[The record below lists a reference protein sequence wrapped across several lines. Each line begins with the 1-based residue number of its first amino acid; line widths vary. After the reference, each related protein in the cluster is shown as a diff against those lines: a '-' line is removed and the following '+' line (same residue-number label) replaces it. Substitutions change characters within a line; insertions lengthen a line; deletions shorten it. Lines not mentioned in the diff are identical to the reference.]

1 MTGFTPKQAMQNA
14 AIVSAKRLA
23 AYGRKY
29 KDTNKSYL
37 IGDRVRR
44 RLTRPKFTKGHV
56 PYWSRATY
64 RIIAKKVPAN
74 DVVALTL
81 YKIALWDDETK
92 IRRGVYNTSSLQG
105 PIKAVEYRPDHVGD
119 DEGDDSDSDG
129 DGLEYPG
136 GVNED
141 DENEEEPLLDPR
153 VNRRP
158 TAVERQELDELERTR
173 GARPRNARRRQVT

>member
-23 AYGRKY
+23 VYGRKY
-29 KDTNKSYL
+29 KDTNKSFL

-44 RLTRPKFTKGHV
+44 RLTRKPFTKGSV

-74 DVVALTL
+74 DVVALTS
-81 YKIALWDDETK
+81 YKIALWDDATK

-105 PIKAVEYRPDHVGD
+105 PIKAIEYGPDHVRDD
-119 DEGDDSDSDG
+119 DEDDADSDG

-136 GVNED
+136 GVN
-141 DENEEEPLLDPR
+141 
-153 VNRRP
+153 
-158 TAVERQELDELERTR
+158 
-173 GARPRNARRRQVT
+173 